1 MDSAALADALASLDS
16 KAVAAA
22 IKAAVGAVQELY
34 DGFDERCI
42 ALEKA
47 AAERDGSAER
57 HAASVQEQLTAGLA
71 AASAAAAA
79 AAKATAAIAASQQLS
94 ATPAG
99 DAAVAAVAAT
109 SSALETAVADA
120 QFRAESRRPM
130 STKLLRV
137 LALLSR
143 ALGRTGFDHVSIC
156 PTTAFVV
163 AHPFILSLFLL
174 LLLQMVA
181 VADDFQRA
189 CAAPGCSVDLAQLD
203 ESAAPLGEYARALV
217 ALVASGDAAGTAAS
231 IALTKSTSTLRSQW
245 FYHGKDAVFD
255 SDVFPDTLTGWEQ
268 PRSVRCVPLFSISC
282 SDDAVW
288 CIAEVST
295 PRRC

>member
-1 MDSAALADALASLDS
+1 MDSAALADALASLDNLPVKAS
-16 KAVAAA
+16 APAMGKAVVAA

-57 HAASVQEQLTAGLA
+57 HAAFVQEQLTAGLA

-79 AAKATAAIAASQQLS
+79 ATAKTTASIAASQQLS

-156 PTTAFVV
+156 PAAAFVV
-163 AHPFILSLFLL
+163 AHPFILSLSLS
-174 LLLQMVA
+174 A
-181 VADDFQRA
+181 AAAAADGRRCGRLSASVRSTRMQRRSCAARRVRCTAWRVRA
-189 CAAPGCSVDLAQLD
+189 CPC
-203 ESAAPLGEYARALV
+203 
-217 ALVASGDAAGTAAS
+217 
-231 IALTKSTSTLRSQW
+231 RSC
-245 FYHGKDAVFD
+245 
-255 SDVFPDTLTGWEQ
+255 
-268 PRSVRCVPLFSISC
+268 RVR
-282 SDDAVW
+282 
-288 CIAEVST
+288 
-295 PRRC
+295 